1 MSNPEP
7 SSSSPLAAA
16 RQAMVDRQVRPSD
29 VTRRGVIAAMLE
41 VPREDFAPESLRAAA
56 YSDAPIALGG
66 GRWLLEPRVQGKL
79 LDLAELEPEEKI
91 LIVGAGTG
99 YGAALAGKL
108 SRHVTALESDAA
120 LAETAR
126 TLLEARAPHVRV
138 IVGPLQAGAPDSA
151 PFDVI
156 LLEGGIET
164 GPESLE
170 TLDSQLAPGGRLI
183 FVSLE
188 GPVGRARL
196 AAKGDPLGRVVFDAA
211 ATVLPGF
218 TRKAGFVF

>member
-1 MSNPEP
+1 MS

-16 RQAMVDRQVRPSD
+16 RQAMVDRQVRPAD

-56 YSDAPIALGG
+56 YSDSPLPLGG
-66 GRWLLEPRVQGKL
+66 GRQILEPRVQAKL

-108 SRHVTALESDAA
+108 SRHVTALESDPA
-120 LAETAR
+120 LAEKAR
-126 TLLEARAPHVRV
+126 ALLEPLAPHVRV
-138 IVGPLQAGAPDSA
+138 VVGDLTAGAPDSG
-151 PFDVI
+151 PYDVI
-156 LLEGGIET
+156 LLEGGVET
-164 GPESLE
+164 ALESLE

-188 GPVGRARL
+188 GPMGRARL
-196 AAKGDPLGRVVFDAA
+196 AAKGDLRGRVAFDAA
-211 ATVLPGF
+211 ATALPGF
-218 TRKAGFVF
+218 ERKPGFVF